1 MLITNLDRESFPLS
15 RLKEIYHLRWGIE
28 TSFRDLKYDLSAAQ
42 FHSKKDQ
49 FVYMQLYAH
58 FAMYNAVSLSM
69 GLGRHTKGKRKHLY
83 QFDFKMACC
92 AFKRSFSSND
102 NSDANFE
109 KMLVNIAYYLTP
121 IRPGRKDQR
130 NMKAKMV
137 IGFPYRLSA

>member
-1 MLITNLDRESFPLS
+1 MPILPCTMQSACPWDWAGIR
-15 RLKEIYHLRWGIE
+15 KEKE
-28 TSFRDLKYDLSAAQ
+28 
-42 FHSKKDQ
+42 
-49 FVYMQLYAH
+49 
-58 FAMYNAVSLSM
+58 NN
-69 GLGRHTKGKRKHLY
+69 LY

-102 NSDANFE
+102 NSDASFE

-137 IGFPYRLSA
+137 IGFPYRLSASA

>member
-1 MLITNLDRESFPLS
+1 MYP
-15 RLKEIYHLRWGIE
+15 
-28 TSFRDLKYDLSAAQ
+28 
-42 FHSKKDQ
+42 
-49 FVYMQLYAH
+49 H

-69 GLGRHTKGKRKHLY
+69 GLGRHTKGKGKQLY

-92 AFKRSFSSND
+92 VFKRSFSSND
-102 NSDANFE
+102 NSDASFE